1 MRFAMTTD
9 RTVKLITTLSFAAV
23 LMTSLVPL
31 ALFSEPHV
39 SRPIAWMTM
48 LVTLGVPAILGFTVL
63 LAPRGVRLEH
73 DTLIVE
79 RLAWSDVR
87 IPLADIA
94 SAEAGPEL
102 ALMGGGA
109 RRYAGNGGLM
119 GFTGFFKVKKT
130 GEVARCWS
138 TRLGG
143 TVLLQRR
150 RARPVLLGVD
160 DDGALLRALQ
170 HRVG

>member
-9 RTVKLITTLSFAAV
+9 LTVKLITTLSFAVV

-31 ALFSEPHV
+31 ALLSTPDV
-39 SRPIAWMTM
+39 PRPVEWMTM
-48 LVTLGVPAILGFTVL
+48 LVRLGLPVLLGLTVL
-63 LAPRGVRLEH
+63 WAPRGVRLEN
-73 DTLIVE
+73 DTLVVE
-79 RLAWSDVR
+79 RLAWPDVR
-87 IPLADIA
+87 IPLADIT

-109 RRYAGNGGLM
+109 WRSAGNGGLM
-119 GFTGFFKVKKT
+119 GFTGLFKVRKT
-130 GEVARCWS
+130 GEVARCWA

-143 TVLLQRR
+143 TVLLHRKR
-150 RARPVLLGVD
+150 DRPVLLGVD